1 MGYRVIS
8 FRDGSEAR
16 DFKDAMEMTKEG
28 MHMARKGFEKI
39 CELSEEMIEQY
50 GERGSYGERYGER
63 GDYGE
68 RYSQRGAYYGRD
80 WDEMNERRYRDSRG
94 RFM

>member
-16 DFKDAMEMTKEG
+16 DFKEAMEMTKEG
-28 MHMARKGFEKI
+28 MRMAQKGFERI
-39 CELSEEMIEQY
+39 CELSEEMTEQ
-50 GERGSYGERYGER
+50 YGER

-68 RYSQRGAYYGRD
+68 RYSQRGGYYGRD
-80 WDEMNERRYRDSRG
+80 WDDMHERRYRDSRG
-94 RFM
+94 RYM

>member
-16 DFKDAMEMTKEG
+16 DFKEAMEMTKEG
-28 MHMARKGFEKI
+28 MRMAKKGFEKI
-39 CELSEEMIEQY
+39 CELSEEMTEQY

-63 GDYGE
+63 GG
-68 RYSQRGAYYGRD
+68 YYGRE
-80 WDEMNERRYRDSRG
+80 WDDMDERRYRDSRG
-94 RFM
+94 RNM

>member
-8 FRDGSEAR
+8 FRGGADAR
-16 DFKDAMEMTKEG
+16 EFKEAMEMTKEG
-28 MHMARKGFEKI
+28 MHMARKGFDKI
-39 CELSEEMIEQY
+39 CELSEEMAEQY

-63 GDYGE
+63 
-68 RYSQRGAYYGRD
+68 YSPRGYYGRE
-80 WDEMNERRYRDSRG
+80 WDDMEERRYRDSRG